1 MKEIAYYGYTIH
13 WPRKSSANW
22 PPGQSPFEADER
34 LLLQA
39 SIHKSIDRIK
49 PNPRIVYRV
58 TNQKETA
65 LNRAGGSGR
74 WHFREP
80 QHRLT
85 EHQRINPQE
94 HLLKSIEDRSG
105 KHVSPYGHFTID
117 PANIPTLAHGFGKP
131 EAGPEVIAIDLEK
144 VEAEFYNSMDPDQVA
159 KYKMTPKAAKFSHSL
174 AEVVILNDFIPMT
187 CIILKTDTDQ
197 FLQGLAQGSQKR
209 QTWDDISIQS
219 LRNLNKMVQEVA
231 QLSQSPSEAIAQ
243 AERPIMGVSDASVL
257 IHEAK
262 LPWKSYHLSRF
273 NTTSNYSKQSLQAK
287 HERIETRKTQLRTL
301 TAAELT
307 EAWYWCHN
315 CKTWHEN
322 RARLRRHATTGK
334 TATSPAKSSLKRR
347 SSEPASNESPAC
359 ELSSQTRVITDLNTN
374 PPIQSPYL
382 TISKA
387 TRRIEHHKISLGNH
401 RL

>member
-1 MKEIAYYGYTIH
+1 MGWGLGLKDPRALLLAHHLNDIRAAMWSPDTSPNHNAYAVPIQHIIAHPTDDNNYWTMRNIMKEIAYYGYTIH

-94 HLLKSIEDRSG
+94 HLLKSIEDGSG

-159 KYKMTPKAAKFSHSL
+159 K
-174 AEVVILNDFIPMT
+174 
-187 CIILKTDTDQ
+187 
-197 FLQGLAQGSQKR
+197 
-209 QTWDDISIQS
+209 
-219 LRNLNKMVQEVA
+219 
-231 QLSQSPSEAIAQ
+231 
-243 AERPIMGVSDASVL
+243 
-257 IHEAK
+257 
-262 LPWKSYHLSRF
+262 
-273 NTTSNYSKQSLQAK
+273 
-287 HERIETRKTQLRTL
+287 
-301 TAAELT
+301 
-307 EAWYWCHN
+307 
-315 CKTWHEN
+315 
-322 RARLRRHATTGK
+322 
-334 TATSPAKSSLKRR
+334 
-347 SSEPASNESPAC
+347 
-359 ELSSQTRVITDLNTN
+359 
-374 PPIQSPYL
+374 
-382 TISKA
+382 
-387 TRRIEHHKISLGNH
+387 
-401 RL
+401 